1 MKLSKLQSFILAPL
15 SVVVLPAKF
24 GNLRPILVLAIDP
37 RLAVRDVWSYQP
49 LTSFKFFLSVLSYW
63 STYDSTNAYLPT
75 HYLDRTAPSTPGT

>member
-49 LTSFKFFLSVLSYW
+49 LISFKFFFISIKLLV
-63 STYDSTNAYLPT
+63 YL
-75 HYLDRTAPSTPGT
+75 